1 MKKLNALLAAGVL
14 GLSAQAQAAELE
26 VHVQNLTQGIY
37 FTPILVASHPTSTS
51 LYEIGTEASPELQQ
65 MAEGGNLT
73 GLAGIV
79 TLASGDVGEQEVEN
93 GLTAPA
99 ATRVFTLESSEENSV
114 LSIAAMMLPTNDGFI
129 GLDNWKIPEEEGTY
143 TVYLNAYDAGTEAN
157 DEIRGS
163 GAPGEAGMPVPPPL
177 DPLLG
182 TNGTGVTMEESNATV
197 HVHRGNLG
205 DEAQDGGI
213 SDVSNTVQRWL
224 NPVAKVTIIVEQEL
238 RL

>member
-37 FTPILVASHPTSTS
+37 FTPILVASHPASTS

-224 NPVAKVTIIVEQEL
+224 NPVAKVTIIVE
-238 RL
+238 